1 MIRRGWSSDDV
12 QDFSPEALVVL
23 ARAAEEMSYLL
34 DRGYPRDTT
43 VTFIGDRYQLT
54 SRQRL
59 LLSRVVSGEG
69 ARTRREAKRLD
80 LSRMEGRTVVIDGFN
95 TIITLEVALSGSPVV
110 IGQDGTAR
118 DLAGLRGTYHLI
130 DATPRAVGLVL
141 DALEDAGAASAR
153 FLLDHPVSNSGR
165 LAQLIR
171 ELGAGRRMAVS
182 AEALDDVDGALAGR
196 PCIVTSDSVV
206 LDACESWLCLGADIV
221 GRLAADTPDA
231 VWVIDLFGAG
241 AASGR

>member
-1 MIRRGWSSDDV
+1 MTRRGWSSGDA
-12 QDFSPEALVVL
+12 QDFSPEALAIL

-54 SRQRL
+54 ARQRL
-59 LLSRVVSGEG
+59 LLSRVVSGDG
-69 ARTRREAKRLD
+69 ARKQREAKRLD
-80 LSRMEGRTVVIDGFN
+80 LARMKGRTVAIDGFN

-130 DATPRAVGLVL
+130 DVTPRAVALVL
-141 DALEDAGAASAR
+141 DALENAGAAAAR

-171 ELGAGRRMAVS
+171 ELGEGRRMKVA
-182 AEALDDVDGALAGR
+182 AETLDDVDGALSGE

-206 LDACESWLCLGADIV
+206 LDACESWISLGADIV
-221 GRLAADTPDA
+221 GRLAAGAPGE
-231 VWVIDLFGAG
+231 VWVIDLFGNG
-241 AASGR
+241 TPSGR